1 MSPTAASASTCRRRC
16 RSWSRPATSARRP
29 EGVSMSTADTGTT
42 PALSSIVDR
51 MGLKTLVES
60 CLVLE
65 EGVASAKDIEIGMM
79 MGAGILPGPFSRADE
94 AGLDTLLEQLV
105 RAEREWGPAFEPHS
119 VLRRLVAQGRL
130 GKKTGQGFF
139 PYPQPDAGDQRETVL
154 LETRGDVAIAWP
166 NRPPANPLSP
176 QAVRDLISVW
186 EAVEGKVRA
195 LVIASSNIF
204 TFSAGADIKEFTK
217 MSPDAEGA
225 ELVESA
231 HRFMRGMESSPT
243 VTIAAVNSIA
253 FGGGCEL
260 AMACDF
266 RIAAESASFGQPE
279 INLGII
285 PGFGGTQ
292 RLPRLV
298 GESKAL
304 EMNLVGEPIGAYEAL
319 RHGLVNRVVPD
330 HELFDVAMGWAR
342 KLAQQAP
349 IAIEQIKTISAN
361 GDLDKGIEA
370 EAQGF
375 ATLRD
380 KRPNRAHEVLAELER
395 RGLVRGVI
403 TQNVDRLH
411 RLAGSGCVIE
421 VH

>member
-1 MSPTAASASTCRRRC
+1 
-16 RSWSRPATSARRP
+16 
-29 EGVSMSTADTGTT
+29 MSTASATT
-42 PALSSIVDR
+42 ETLVQR

-60 CLVLE
+60 CLVVE
-65 EGVASAKDIEIGMM
+65 EGVASAKDVEIGMM
-79 MGAGILPGPFSRADE
+79 MGAGILPGPFARADE
-94 AGLDTLLEQLV
+94 AGLDTILEQLEQ
-105 RAEREWGPAFEPHS
+105 AQREWGEAFEPP
-119 VLRRLVAQGRL
+119 VLLRRLVAQGRL

-139 PYPQPDAGDQRETVL
+139 PYPRPDAGDQRETVL
-154 LETRGDVAIAWP
+154 LETRGEIAIAWL

-186 EAVEGKVRA
+186 EEVEGSVRA

-225 ELVESA
+225 DLVRSA
-231 HRFMRGMESSPT
+231 HRFMRGMEGSST

-298 GESKAL
+298 GEGKAL
-304 EMNLVGEPIGAYEAL
+304 EMNLTGEPIDAYEAH
-319 RHGLVNRVVPD
+319 RVGLAHQVVPD
-330 HELFDVAMGWAR
+330 HELFDAALAWAR
-342 KLAQQAP
+342 KLAGQAP
-349 IAIEQIKTISAN
+349 IAIEEIKKRSHRPDLDEGLATEAEGFARAFGSEDAKEGISAF
-361 GDLDKGIEA
+361 LSKRKPSFKG
-370 EAQGF
+370 
-375 ATLRD
+375 R
-380 KRPNRAHEVLAELER
+380 
-395 RGLVRGVI
+395 
-403 TQNVDRLH
+403 
-411 RLAGSGCVIE
+411 
-421 VH
+421 

>member
-1 MSPTAASASTCRRRC
+1 
-16 RSWSRPATSARRP
+16 
-29 EGVSMSTADTGTT
+29 
-42 PALSSIVDR
+42 
-51 MGLKTLVES
+51 MGLKTLVEA

-65 EGVASAKDIEIGMM
+65 EGVASALDIEVGMM
-79 MGAGILPGPFSRADE
+79 MGAGILPGPFARADE
-94 AGLDTLLEQLV
+94 AGLDAVLEQLE
-105 RAEREWGPAFEPHS
+105 RAEREWGEAFAPP
-119 VLRRLVAQGRL
+119 VLLRRLVAQGRH
-130 GKKTGQGFF
+130 GKKAGQGFF

-154 LETRGDVAIAWP
+154 LETRGDVAVAWL

-186 EAVEGKVRA
+186 EEVEGKVRA

-225 ELVESA
+225 ELVRSA
-231 HRFMRGMESSPT
+231 HRFMRGMETSST
-243 VTIAAVNSIA
+243 VTVAAVNSIA

-298 GESKAL
+298 GEAKAL
-304 EMNLVGEPIGAYEAL
+304 EMNLTGEPIDAYEAH
-319 RHGLVNRVVPD
+319 RVGLAHRVVPD
-330 HELFDVAMGWAR
+330 HELFDAALAWAR
-342 KLAQQAP
+342 KLAGQAP
-349 IAIEQIKTISAN
+349 IPIEEIKRRSHRP
-361 GDLDKGIEA
+361 DLDEGLATEA
-370 EAQGF
+370 EGF
-375 ATLRD
+375 ARAFGSDDAKEGIAAFLG
-380 KRPNRAHEVLAELER
+380 KRRPSFKGR
-395 RGLVRGVI
+395 
-403 TQNVDRLH
+403 
-411 RLAGSGCVIE
+411 
-421 VH
+421 

>member
-1 MSPTAASASTCRRRC
+1 
-16 RSWSRPATSARRP
+16 
-29 EGVSMSTADTGTT
+29 MSTASATT
-42 PALSSIVDR
+42 EALVQR

-65 EGVASAKDIEIGMM
+65 EGVASAKDIEVGMM

-94 AGLDTLLEQLV
+94 AGLDTILERLE
-105 RAEREWGPAFEPHS
+105 RAQREWGDAFEPP
-119 VLRRLVAQGRL
+119 VLLRRLVAQGRL

-139 PYPQPDAGDQRETVL
+139 PYPQPDAGEQRETVL
-154 LETRGDVAIAWP
+154 LETRGDIAIAWL

-176 QAVRDLISVW
+176 QAMRDLMSVW
-186 EAVEGKVRA
+186 EEVEGKVRV

-225 ELVESA
+225 DLLQSG
-231 HRFMRGMESSPT
+231 HRFMRAMETSST

-266 RIAAESASFGQPE
+266 RVAAESATFGQPE

-298 GESKAL
+298 GEGKAL
-304 EMNLVGEPIGAYEAL
+304 EMNLTGEPIDAYEAH
-319 RHGLVNRVVPD
+319 RVGLAHQVVPD
-330 HELFDVAMGWAR
+330 HELFDAVLAWAR
-342 KLAQQAP
+342 KLAGQAP
-349 IAIEQIKTISAN
+349 IAVEEIKKRSHHADLDAGLATEAEGFARAFGSEDAKEGISAFL
-361 GDLDKGIEA
+361 GKRKPSFKG
-370 EAQGF
+370 
-375 ATLRD
+375 R
-380 KRPNRAHEVLAELER
+380 
-395 RGLVRGVI
+395 
-403 TQNVDRLH
+403 
-411 RLAGSGCVIE
+411 
-421 VH
+421 

>member
-1 MSPTAASASTCRRRC
+1 
-16 RSWSRPATSARRP
+16 
-29 EGVSMSTADTGTT
+29 MSTASAQGGVAT
-42 PALSSIVDR
+42 IVDR

-65 EGVASAKDIEIGMM
+65 EGVASAKDIEVGMM
-79 MGAGILPGPFSRADE
+79 MGAGILPGPFARADE
-94 AGLDTLLEQLV
+94 SGLDTILEQLE
-105 RAEREWGPAFEPHS
+105 RAQAEWGDAFEPPT

-139 PYPQPDAGDQRETVL
+139 PYPQPDPGDQRETVI
-154 LETRGDVAIAWP
+154 LETRGEIAIAWL

-176 QAVRDLISVW
+176 QAVKDLIDLWDS
-186 EAVEGKVRA
+186 VEGKARA

-225 ELVESA
+225 DLVESA
-231 HRFMRGMESSPT
+231 HRFMRGMEQSPT
-243 VTIAAVNSIA
+243 ATIAAVNSIA

-266 RIAAESASFGQPE
+266 RIAAESATFGQPE

-298 GESKAL
+298 GEAKAL
-304 EMNLVGEPIGAYEAL
+304 EMNLTGDPIDAYEAH
-319 RHGLVNRVVPD
+319 RVGLANQVVPD
-330 HELFDVAMGWAR
+330 HELFDTALSWAR
-342 KLAQQAP
+342 KLAEQAP
-349 IAIEQIKTISAN
+349 IAIEEIKKRSAQPSLDDGLRSEGEGFARAFGSKDAREGISAF
-361 GDLDKGIEA
+361 LTKRRPRF
-370 EAQGF
+370 QG
-375 ATLRD
+375 
-380 KRPNRAHEVLAELER
+380 K
-395 RGLVRGVI
+395 
-403 TQNVDRLH
+403 
-411 RLAGSGCVIE
+411 
-421 VH
+421 